1 MRRSEFDS
9 QDPQVIRDI
18 LTANKIGRVGI
29 ITPDGYPRIVPV
41 NYVAI
46 DTHIFFHGAPEGE
59 KYEAFARGDKVS
71 FAVDIPYS
79 TIPSYWFEERNA
91 CPATIFYKSLFMRG
105 TGKIL
110 EDPDEKANALQAL
123 MESEQPEGG
132 YARIVADDP
141 IYLRRL
147 RGVAVFEI
155 IPNAIDVK
163 LKFGQNRSREVRV
176 RIVKLLRERAGPRDE
191 ETAVEIEKTLG

>member
-9 QDPQVIRDI
+9 SDSTVIQEI
-18 LTANKIGRVGI
+18 LAANKIGRVGI

-46 DTHIFFHGAPEGE
+46 DSHIFFHGAPEGE
-59 KYEAFARGDKVS
+59 KYAVFEGGNRVS
-71 FAVDIPYS
+71 FAVDMAYS
-79 TIPSYWFEERNA
+79 TIPSYWLEQNNA

-105 TGKIL
+105 QGRIVTDL
-110 EDPDEKANALQAL
+110 HAKARALQAL

-132 YARIVADDP
+132 YARIVPEEP
-141 IYLRRL
+141 IYRRRL
-147 RGVAVFEI
+147 PGVAVFEI

-163 LKFGQNRSREVRV
+163 LKFAQNRDKEVR
-176 RIVKLLRERAGPRDE
+176 RRLIKLLLERGGPTDLA
-191 ETAVEIEKTLG
+191 TAAEIEKTLE